1 MAETLSRKDVQLG
14 TRARQPGRQIHE
26 RRRSDR
32 WCVESAA
39 TGFCLEHARFGE
51 IFEMTTVDYSPGG
64 ISATSDAPIEPGTTL
79 AVGFESRSCPAA
91 RGTVVRCE
99 REPSGYRVAVRF
111 DDRP

>member
-1 MAETLSRKDVQLG
+1 MRG
-14 TRARQPGRQIHE
+14 TARQLRE
-26 RRRSDR
+26 RRRNER
-32 WCVESAA
+32 WQVESAA

-51 IFEMTTVDYSPGG
+51 IIEMTTVDYSRGG
-64 ISATSDAPIEPGTTL
+64 IGAIAEVPIEPGTTI

-99 REPSGYRVAVRF
+99 RDPRGYRVGVRF